1 MWWDLK
7 MDVEGSVWIDMA
19 PNNVVSP
26 TAPFLPDDGGAGICS
41 KQPLL
46 SQQPRPWR
54 DHWMQALYF
63 ISNPD
68 QTLEK
73 GRKSTL
79 IASHDEYSLMFDLS
93 KDTKMTNCDQAL
105 STASDSPPILS
116 RSKLGFLNSVET
128 WNKLTSCL
136 QKIVESNS
144 VICCIG
150 EGSWLPII
158 CASLGAEKVCVSEW
172 VI

>member
-1 MWWDLK
+1 MKTFDPTDAVKRPQDSYHPNIEFSKVGIGFANSNFKEEKYRTLSSLLEENGDTEKTITYLK

-26 TAPFLPDDGGAGICS
+26 TAPFLPDDGDAVICS

-68 QTLEK
+68 QILEK
-73 GRKSTL
+73 GQNLR
-79 IASHDEYSLMFDLS
+79 
-93 KDTKMTNCDQAL
+93 
-105 STASDSPPILS
+105 
-116 RSKLGFLNSVET
+116 
-128 WNKLTSCL
+128 
-136 QKIVESNS
+136 
-144 VICCIG
+144 
-150 EGSWLPII
+150 
-158 CASLGAEKVCVSEW
+158 
-172 VI
+172 